1 MILVTAA
8 MFALLGMVALVVDVG
23 YAYSEKAKL
32 QTMADASALAGAS
45 QLPVIANATQKSG
58 EIALLNGLQITD
70 LLNAAQDPTNPGI
83 LRVSVQRDVPTFFSK
98 LFGINTFTVAAS
110 AEARNPG
117 DTWPRPPMGIINRTF
132 VANTV
137 YVFTYSN
144 KDYYV
149 LPSGYVTIGETLT
162 VSTGA
167 ISSTFFP
174 PLPVTLVT
182 PLITAPANKLAT
194 VQRFALFEVTKVQGN
209 DITAKFVRYVLEAEL
224 GKPVELIE

>member
-1 MILVTAA
+1 
-8 MFALLGMVALVVDVG
+8 MVALVIDVG
-23 YAYSEKAKL
+23 YVYSEKARL
-32 QTMADASALAGAS
+32 QTLADASALAGAS
-45 QLPVIANATQKSG
+45 QLPDNAKATQKSR
-58 EIALLNGLQITD
+58 EVALLNGLQITD
-70 LLNAAQDPTNPGI
+70 LLNATQDATNPRI

-98 LFGINTFTVAAS
+98 LFGINTFTVTAS
-110 AEARNPG
+110 AGARNPG

-132 VANTV
+132 EANTV
-137 YVFTYSN
+137 YVFTYASKN
-144 KDYYV
+144 YYV
-149 LPSGYVTIGETLT
+149 LPSGYVTIGETIT

-182 PLITAPANKLAT
+182 PLITLAPNDKKLAT
-194 VQRFALFEVTKVQGN
+194 VQRFALFEVTKVHGN